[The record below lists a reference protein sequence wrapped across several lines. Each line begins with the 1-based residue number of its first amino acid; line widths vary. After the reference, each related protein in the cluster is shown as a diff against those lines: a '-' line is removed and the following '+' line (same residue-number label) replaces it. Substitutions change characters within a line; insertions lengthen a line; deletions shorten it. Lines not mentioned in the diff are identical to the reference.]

1 MTSSDNT
8 NKKLLIVD
16 DSKVSRLIIRARIL
30 DIYPEWQ
37 IIEATSGNEAID
49 LVDKNTPDFCTMD
62 INMPG
67 MLGTDAAEQIL
78 AKHPTM
84 RMVIFSANIQE
95 SFQDRASTIGAIF
108 VAKPVTE
115 KSIAEAISYFV
126 G

>member
-1 MTSSDNT
+1 MTNTDNT

-30 DIYPEWQ
+30 DIYPDWQ
-37 IIEATSGNEAID
+37 IFEAVSGNEALE

-67 MLGTDAAEQIL
+67 IIGTDAAEQIL

-84 RMVIFSANIQE
+84 RVVIFSANIQE
-95 SFQDRASTIGAIF
+95 SFQNRASTIGAIF

-115 KSIAEAISYFV
+115 KSIAEALSYFV

>member
-1 MTSSDNT
+1 MTNTDNT

-30 DIYPEWQ
+30 DIYPDWQ
-37 IIEATSGNEAID
+37 IFEAISGNEALE

-67 MLGTDAAEQIL
+67 IIGTDAAEQIL

-84 RMVIFSANIQE
+84 RVVIFSANIQE
-95 SFQDRASTIGAIF
+95 IGRAH
-108 VAKPVTE
+108 V
-115 KSIAEAISYFV
+115 
-126 G
+126 

>member
-1 MTSSDNT
+1 MTSPDKK

-30 DIYPEWQ
+30 EVHPEWQ
-37 IIEATSGNEAID
+37 IIEAVSGNEAID
-49 LVDKNTPDFCTMD
+49 LADKNTPDFCTMD

-67 MLGTDAAEQIL
+67 ILGTDAAEQIL

-95 SFQDRASTIGAIF
+95 TFQDRASTIGAIF